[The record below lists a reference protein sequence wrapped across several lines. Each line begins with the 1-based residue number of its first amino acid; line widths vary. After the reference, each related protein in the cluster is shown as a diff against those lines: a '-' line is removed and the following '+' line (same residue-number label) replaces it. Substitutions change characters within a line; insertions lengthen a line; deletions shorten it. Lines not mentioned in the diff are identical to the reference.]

1 VPDIPS
7 GIRMMADFLII
18 MAQNPN
24 SKPQTLDA
32 VWEEEDG
39 DLNPTPI
46 VPSRKR
52 RIEGCLRV
60 LSRFRAFLAAIV
72 WSSGVVLV
80 ISREK
85 TVAAGTRIR
94 VRMELSCVV
103 VGSEIFVIMIFVN
116 FLSSFFLLF
125 LLLPLLGSDEE

>member
-1 VPDIPS
+1 VPDIQS
-7 GIRMMADFLII
+7 GKRRMEGFLII

-39 DLNPTPI
+39 DLNPTPV

-60 LSRFRAFLAAIV
+60 FSRFRAFLAAIV

-80 ISREK
+80 ISKEK
-85 TVAAGTRIR
+85 TVAAGTRMKG

-103 VGSEIFVIMIFVN
+103 VGPGIFVIMIFVN
-116 FLSSFFLLF
+116 FLSSFLLF